1 MASDQNT
8 AEKEREDSLETNEA
22 ALKPKK
28 IRKFPGGKFGKTI
41 VSIVAVLTAVGALSV
56 LLSFYIFPV
65 VTISGNADPHYRNGD
80 VVLLMKPFS
89 GRPGQLCAIKWQNKL
104 ILRRVIACSGD
115 TVSIDETGNV
125 FLNGELL
132 TESYV
137 TAKALGKCDL
147 VFPYEVP
154 EGKVFVLGDDRENAV
169 DSRNQAMG
177 AIDEDDIQ
185 GHVIGKIWP
194 WT

>member
-1 MASDQNT
+1 MENSET
-8 AEKEREDSLETNEA
+8 AT
-22 ALKPKK
+22 KPKTT
-28 IRKFPGGKFGKTI
+28 RKFPGGKLGKTI
-41 VSIVAVLTAVGALSV
+41 ASIAVVLAAVGALSV
-56 LLSFYIFPV
+56 LLSYYIFPV
-65 VTISGNADPHYRNGD
+65 VTISGNADPHYSNGD

-89 GRPGQLCAIKWQNKL
+89 GRHGQLCAFKWQNKL

-115 TVSIDETGNV
+115 TVSIDESGNV

-132 TESYV
+132 EESYV

-147 VFPYEVP
+147 VFPYQVP

-185 GHVIGKIWP
+185 GYVIGKIWP